1 MPLGLFI
8 FAALMTAG
16 FVVGTQRERHHLDK
30 LQKRE
35 ASLAHLPATTG
46 LVLPNHT
53 SLHQAQLVHGTVV
66 ISVDYFKRLVAMFR
80 MLLGGRITS
89 YESIL
94 ERARR
99 EAVVRMKEDAIKHD
113 ADGIINVR
121 IETSRIATGRGE
133 NGVAGLEVLAYG
145 TSIRT

>member
-1 MPLGLFI
+1 MLIGLFT
-8 FAALMTAG
+8 FAALMTMG
-16 FVVGTQRERHHLDK
+16 FVIGTQRERRHLET
-30 LQKRE
+30 LRKRE
-35 ASLAHLPATTG
+35 ASLAHIPATTG
-46 LVLPNHT
+46 LILPNHST
-53 SLHQAQLVHGTVV
+53 LHQAQLVHGTVV

-99 EAVVRMKEDAIKHD
+99 EAVLRMKEDAIHQD

-121 IETSRIATGRGE
+121 IETSRIATGHGE
-133 NGVAGLEVLAYG
+133 NGVAGIEVLAYG